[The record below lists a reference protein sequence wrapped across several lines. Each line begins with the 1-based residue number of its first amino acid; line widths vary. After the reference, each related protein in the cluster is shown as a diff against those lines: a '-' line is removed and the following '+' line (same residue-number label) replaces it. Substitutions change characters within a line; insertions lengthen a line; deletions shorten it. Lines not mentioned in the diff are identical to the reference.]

1 MKVSFTAMMTT
12 GCLKSR
18 GLARQPHK
26 GLLALLLLALMAWS
40 AKGGAVE
47 GWTQYPA
54 SLPVPDYAGDALAAA
69 WDRLHSA
76 DLEPF
81 PSPQNLRELLER
93 NPAIRA
99 SIPDFEGDY
108 RRLSA
113 RLQQGWR
120 HYHRGD
126 FEQAYRIG
134 SQLGWAG
141 AYLAHRARAI
151 HSYYLAPADARAA
164 RFGRQMEELNEG
176 LANTDFSYPNLY
188 YILAYV
194 SGRYSQE
201 ISIATALRKG
211 MAARVRDNLERVLD
225 ARPAHAEANAA
236 YGTWHAEVVSQVG
249 AFLANL
255 TYGARA
261 THARERCDRAV
272 AEAPGFS
279 PLYTACAQNLLALNR
294 QDHRAQAI
302 KLLRRGLSQPAEDAA
317 EGLDHQRARRL
328 LDELAADDEG

>member
-1 MKVSFTAMMTT
+1 MKATFTAMMTT
-12 GCLKSR
+12 GSLKSR
-18 GLARQPHK
+18 GLARQPRK
-26 GLLALLLLALMAWS
+26 GLSVLLLLALMAWS
-40 AKGGAVE
+40 AKGGAAE

-54 SLPVPDYAGDALAAA
+54 DLSAPDYAGDALAAA

-81 PSPQNLRELLER
+81 PSPQNLRDLLER
-93 NPAIRA
+93 NPAIGA

-108 RRLSA
+108 QQLSA
-113 RLQQGWR
+113 RLQQGWV
-120 HYHRGD
+120 HYHNGD

-151 HSYYLAPADARAA
+151 HGYYLAPPKTRAE
-164 RFGRQMEELNEG
+164 RFGRQMEELSDG

-211 MAARVRDNLERVLD
+211 MASRVRDNLERVLD

-236 YGTWHAEVVSQVG
+236 YGAWHAEVVSQVG
-249 AFLANL
+249 GFLANL
-255 TYGARA
+255 TYGASA
-261 THARERCDRAV
+261 AQARERCDRAI

-279 PLYTACAQNLLALNR
+279 PLYTACAQNLLALN
-294 QDHRAQAI
+294 QQGDRAQAI
-302 KLLRRGLSQPAEDAA
+302 ELLRKGLSQSADDAA
-317 EGLDHQRARRL
+317 ERLDHRRARRL
-328 LDELAADDEG
+328 LDELTADDEG